1 MRNWAAR
8 RFVQLAT
15 LTAATLLLGT
25 AQADS
30 LYEELNAAERESVM
44 LELLSF
50 GFRIDPEPE
59 GKFFGETHIA
69 NQEIFRPGSVLDWLN
84 VVHTTTQPRIV
95 RDEVLWE
102 ESALFDEETVR
113 ETVRNLR
120 GRSTLSVVA
129 AVPIHTDDPSVVD
142 MLIVTRDTWSLRLNT
157 DFSATNAQLNRL
169 LIGLTETNLV
179 GLHKTIGVTTLYE
192 PDTFKIGPTFIDPR
206 IGQTRLSMVEQF
218 LFTMNH
224 DTWEL
229 EGQTHFFEFGL
240 PLYRLDSTW
249 GFRLAES
256 HNLGVDRLFVD
267 SDLRTYD
274 DPETDEVEDIPYE
287 VEQTEIAAELVAL
300 LRVGDYFKHDFSF
313 GYGLTSHTSDIHHE
327 VGSAD
332 ARAAFE
338 RDLLQRDELASF
350 LKARWFFFEP
360 DYRTFHNFN
369 SFAFAE
375 DFRVGPELSAD
386 IDLGPEFLGSDN
398 GFVRGSVLAGYWWEI
413 EGALLGVRGETG
425 GRLELESGDTIDRFV
440 GGTFRASS
448 PQLGPIRIH
457 ARTRAML
464 LFDRVGSSLFTLGGD
479 TGLRGYPAGSFLGES
494 VVLGHIELRTKSIE
508 LLTQYFGLVLFFDGG
523 TIYDEG
529 EDPEFLSSLGIG
541 LRWVAPQAQSF
552 AFRFDW
558 GFPLTGPSSFFP
570 GSLSSGTRQAF

>member
-1 MRNWAAR
+1 MH
-8 RFVQLAT
+8 LA
-15 LTAATLLLGT
+15 GT
-25 AQADS
+25 ALADS
-30 LYEELNAAERESVM
+30 LFEELNAAEQDSVL
-44 LELLSF
+44 LELLSR
-50 GFRIDPEPE
+50 GLQIDTEPE
-59 GKFFGETHIA
+59 GKHFGETHIA
-69 NQEIFRPGSVLDWLN
+69 TQEIFRPGSVLDWLN
-84 VVHTTTQPRIV
+84 SVHTTTQPRII

-102 ESALFDEETVR
+102 ESTQFDREVVR

-129 AVPIHTDDPSVVD
+129 AVPIQTDDPTVVD
-142 MLIVTRDTWSLRLNT
+142 MLVVTRDTWSLRLNT

-169 LIGLTETNLV
+169 LIGLTETNLA
-179 GLHKTIGVTTLYE
+179 GLHKTIGVTTLYQ
-192 PDTFKIGPTFIDPR
+192 PDTFKIGPTLIDPR
-206 IGQTRLSMVEQF
+206 IGQTRLRMVEQF
-218 LFTMNH
+218 LFTLNH

-267 SDLRTYD
+267 SDLRNYD
-274 DPETDEVEDIPYE
+274 NPDTEEVEAIPYE
-287 VEQTEIAAELVAL
+287 VDQSEIAAELVAL
-300 LRVGDYFKHDFSF
+300 LRVGDTFKHDFSF
-313 GYGLTSHTSDIHHE
+313 GYGLTSRTSEIHHDI
-327 VGSAD
+327 GSAE

-350 LKARWFFFEP
+350 LKAKWFMFEP
-360 DYRTFHNFN
+360 DYRTLHNFN

-386 IDLGPEFLGSDN
+386 IDLGPEFLGSDH
-398 GFVRGSVLAGYWWEI
+398 GFVRGSALAGYWWEI
-413 EGALLGVRGETG
+413 DGALLGVRAESGA
-425 GRLELESGDTIDRFV
+425 RLEFESGDTIDRFV
-440 GGTFRASS
+440 GGTVRASS
-448 PQLGPIRIH
+448 PQLGPFRIH
-457 ARTRAML
+457 ARARGVL
-464 LFDRVGSSLFTLGGD
+464 SFDRVGLDLFSLGGD
-479 TGLRGYPAGSFLGES
+479 TGLRGYPAGSFLGDS
-494 VVLGHIELRTKSIE
+494 VVLGHIEVRTTSIE
-508 LLTQYFGLVLFFDGG
+508 ILTQYLGLVLFFDGG

-529 EDPEFLSSLGIG
+529 DDPEFLSSLGIG

-570 GSLSSGTRQAF
+570 GSLSSGTGQAF